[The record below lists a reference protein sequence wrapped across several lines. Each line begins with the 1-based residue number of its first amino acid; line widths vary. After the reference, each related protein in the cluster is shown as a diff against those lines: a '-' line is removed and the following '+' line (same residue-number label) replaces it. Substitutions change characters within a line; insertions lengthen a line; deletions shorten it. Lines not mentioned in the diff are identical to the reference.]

1 MHIDPWV
8 AILAVA
14 FAGALVVSLT
24 RLLVK
29 WLLMRHASERSSR
42 VIGKALRPAQFMAA
56 TGGVQL
62 LLLVQKEVPGWGGN
76 LDGGPE
82 GWNANLS
89 QALLFGTAASG
100 AWLISNLLSVAK
112 DPIQE
117 RWGSLQQSDVDGRKR
132 RTQVIVLYRLI
143 SAGVWMVAV
152 GLVLFNIPE
161 LRAFGTTMLG
171 AAGVAAV
178 VASLA
183 AQTMLSNLFAG
194 MALAFGDA
202 LRLEDVVVIEG
213 EWGRIEEITLS
224 YVVVRI
230 WDERRLILP
239 TQYFNDH
246 AYVNWTRDNPKVLGT
261 IYMDVDWRLPVDEAR
276 TELNRYLES
285 HPQWDGRRA
294 EIVVTDASG
303 PYMQIRLVVS
313 APDPS
318 SQWDLRCAVREHMI
332 RWIVDDRPHC
342 IPRMRVNSYQSVMD
356 VRSGTF
362 GAEET
367 GSGPIG
373 DTEIRAL
380 LNETPFQQRRPDPA

>member
-1 MHIDPWV
+1 MRNLDPWIV
-8 AILAVA
+8 IVAVA
-14 FAGALVVSLT
+14 LLSAVVVSLT
-24 RLLVK
+24 RLLVT
-29 WLLMRHASERSSR
+29 WLVLRHASERWSR
-42 VIGKALRPAQFMAA
+42 VIGKALHPAQFMAA
-56 TGGVQL
+56 TGGVQI
-62 LLLVQKEVPGWGGN
+62 LLLVHESEPGWGGGSPN
-76 LDGGPE
+76 

-89 QALLFGTAASG
+89 QGLLFGTAASG
-100 AWLISNLLSVAK
+100 AWLVSNLLSVAK

-117 RWGSLQQSDVDGRKR
+117 RWGSLHQSDVGGRKR

-194 MALAFGDA
+194 LSLAFGDA

-239 TQYFNDH
+239 TKYFNDH
-246 AYVNWTRDNPKVLGT
+246 AYVNWTRDHPQVMGT
-261 IYMDVDWRLPVDEAR
+261 VKMDVDWRLPVEAAR
-276 TELNRYLES
+276 VELRRFLSENPL
-285 HPQWDGRRA
+285 WDGREA
-294 EIVVTDASG
+294 GVVVLDSTG
-303 PYMQIRLVVS
+303 PYMQLRMLIS
-313 APDPS
+313 ARNPS
-318 SQWDLRCAVREHMI
+318 DQWDLRCEVREHMI
-332 RWIVDDRPHC
+332 QWIVQHHRHC

-356 VRSGTF
+356 ARGGVFSQEGVSDLF
-362 GAEET
+362 D
-367 GSGPIG
+367 GS
-373 DTEIRAL
+373 EIQAL
-380 LNETPFQQRRPDPA
+380 LNEVPIQQRRAEDLT